1 MVGKFEDQYFDQLRA
16 IEQAINAQF
25 QQNPDLVD
33 FQVDKALEALVREYT
48 AEVNVKRAPKLR
60 LKPDEIKL
68 YDQVKT
74 VCNLHLGRDLE
85 VQVGDA
91 AITIEEIIDCLK
103 RIRRSVSQMGSKG
116 RQGYLEFLDNFFA
129 D

>member
-16 IEQAINAQF
+16 IEQAINQSF

-33 FQVDKALEALVREYT
+33 FQVDKVLEALVREYT

-60 LKPDEIKL
+60 LKPEEMRL
-68 YDQVKT
+68 YEEVK
-74 VCNLHLGRDLE
+74 VMCNLHLGRDPQ
-85 VQVGDA
+85 VQIGED
-91 AITIEEIIDCLK
+91 AITTEEMIDCLK
-103 RIRRSVSQMGSKG
+103 RIRRSVSQMGGKG
-116 RQGYLEFLDNFFA
+116 RQSYLEFIDNFFA